1 MGDNNTILEFECL
14 GIENG
19 GIFPPEHTGRG
30 EDSSP
35 EFIIHNLSEQCN
47 TLAITLEDLSHPIKG
62 FTHWIIWNIPAASKI
77 ERAIPK
83 GKYVSDM
90 GAAQGVAYGMHRYAG
105 PKPPHD
111 KTHIYRFTVY
121 SLDCSLEM
129 SASKRKKHLLKKAE
143 NHILQKGS
151 LEYSFE

>member
-1 MGDNNTILEFECL
+1 MEQLIFSLPDFINSDEFP
-14 GIENG
+14 IEY
-19 GIFPPEHTGRG
+19 TGRG
-30 EDSSP
+30 EDLSP
-35 EFIIHNLSEQCN
+35 EIVIGNLSTNAE
-47 TLAITLEDLSHPIKG
+47 TLAVTLEDISHPIKN

-105 PKPPHD
+105 PKPPHG
-111 KTHIYRFTVY
+111 KTHKYRITVY
-121 SLDCSLEM
+121 ALDCSIDL
-129 SASKRKKHLLKKAE
+129 SAIKRKKHFLKKAE

-151 LEYSFE
+151 LEYKFE